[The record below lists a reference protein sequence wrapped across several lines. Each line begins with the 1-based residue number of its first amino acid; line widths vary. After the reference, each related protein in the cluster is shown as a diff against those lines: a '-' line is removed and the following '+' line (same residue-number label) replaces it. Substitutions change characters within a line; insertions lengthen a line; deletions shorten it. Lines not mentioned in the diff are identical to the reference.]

1 METAIKKLNKL
12 MQYADKESIANLT
25 EGLEKV
31 LKGVDLESDKTDIKV
46 KVAWVLG
53 NEDDTNN
60 YLSLDFKIDK

>member
-12 MQYADKESIANLT
+12 IQYADKESIINLT

-31 LKGVDLESDKTDIKV
+31 LKGVDLESEKTDIKV

-53 NEDDTNN
+53 NEDDKSN
-60 YLSLDFKIDK
+60 YLSLDFKID